1 MSPSLREN
9 PSGALTPCR
18 PQWAR
23 LRSCR
28 HRTLPPFPLRWLRHA
43 RSCTQAFI
51 SQFAQ
56 SLWELTQHPHS
67 YHGCFSFNLRNLSG
81 SFLSTHPTGTAQT
94 VPWREA
100 LSLELNLGGST
111 VILFVETGMCL
122 YTVAIQMSCLSPC
135 PLKTKGLPS
144 VEVKKQVERWE
155 EKRGESLLHE
165 THEELKMAQK
175 WALCIPSPFQ

>member
-1 MSPSLREN
+1 M
-9 PSGALTPCR
+9 
-18 PQWAR
+18 Q
-23 LRSCR
+23 
-28 HRTLPPFPLRWLRHA
+28 PPTQD